1 MKFQEFLYSVDE
13 NYFNEGFFIEGNKW
27 IFVRDEFFGDIEAWI
42 VETNENGII
51 TSILYEGEADV
62 ILGDEL
68 FKNSSMGFIYET
80 IESTPIPT
88 SDFNQINTIM
98 MEEFLYEI
106 EIDSITSQWLDRLSR
121 ATWYSCEISIE
132 EEYED
137 MTSISYYEIFPF
149 VCNGEIYIFDEI
161 EELLSSAIFIQ
172 SIRLDFLLTDD
183 ASAELFELALDEISD
198 FTRGQKASFE
208 RNGFWNFI
216 RRESFDDG
224 WGYIVTTDE
233 EGKII
238 QVEYSYRIPLE
249 CVEVPIEEPFDESTV
264 TWTFTLLEP
273 TSKSI
278 QIPKAEDIDVIIEF
292 NDWAASKIGA
302 WIGTFWEGELVGMY
316 ASTNM
321 TSPYHDTIPGEVL
334 SNGDNIII
342 YKLLR
347 PGRDYNNPLASAIE
361 LSVRI
366 GD

>member
-172 SIRLDFLLTDD
+172 SIRLDFLL
-183 ASAELFELALDEISD
+183 
-198 FTRGQKASFE
+198 
-208 RNGFWNFI
+208 
-216 RRESFDDG
+216 
-224 WGYIVTTDE
+224 
-233 EGKII
+233 
-238 QVEYSYRIPLE
+238 
-249 CVEVPIEEPFDESTV
+249 
-264 TWTFTLLEP
+264 
-273 TSKSI
+273 
-278 QIPKAEDIDVIIEF
+278 
-292 NDWAASKIGA
+292 
-302 WIGTFWEGELVGMY
+302 
-316 ASTNM
+316 
-321 TSPYHDTIPGEVL
+321 
-334 SNGDNIII
+334 
-342 YKLLR
+342 
-347 PGRDYNNPLASAIE
+347 
-361 LSVRI
+361 
-366 GD
+366 